1 MEELGFIELE
11 LEGELVRLN
20 LDELIIKIDGLDG
33 WEVESRKGWVLA
45 LDLNLTKEL
54 RAEALA
60 RELVNRIQKLR
71 KDKGL
76 DLSDKIKLTLNVD
89 EELRDILTVH
99 KLDICNEVLA
109 ESFVFVKE
117 KLENADNLQIE
128 QHSLSLQISKT

>member
-1 MEELGFIELE
+1 M
-11 LEGELVRLN
+11 
-20 LDELIIKIDGLDG
+20 
-33 WEVESRKGWVLA
+33 
-45 LDLNLTKEL
+45 TKEL

-89 EELRDILTVH
+89 EEFRDILTVH